1 MKVGELSKLTETEVI
16 ERVRA
21 SALEILTLRM
31 GKQLGQLKSPARLQ
45 TLRRDV
51 ARMKM
56 VLLKRVRE
64 GKQETVA
71 VKPEEK

>member
-1 MKVGELSKLTETEVI
+1 
-16 ERVRA
+16 
-21 SALEILTLRM
+21 M

-45 TLRRDV
+45 ALRRDV

-56 VLLKRVRE
+56 VLLKRGRE
-64 GKQETVA
+64 GKQKMIV